1 MSAAGRGP
9 LQLFNASAMDSRSLP
24 GRGLLRPGHGKSSN
38 KNLERTWGL
47 RHCGRGWRTV
57 ALAAAKRRSTRSG
70 DDVYYPQQSCYPG
83 LAVVMSYRLW
93 EASSVRCLW
102 EVSEVPVAI
111 QKTAPE
117 GLSISFNA
125 LSHCTKRL
133 VELIHGPSPNVLV
146 ALLERGVVGL
156 RLVGQAHV
164 HALV

>member
-1 MSAAGRGP
+1 
-9 LQLFNASAMDSRSLP
+9 
-24 GRGLLRPGHGKSSN
+24 
-38 KNLERTWGL
+38 
-47 RHCGRGWRTV
+47 
-57 ALAAAKRRSTRSG
+57 
-70 DDVYYPQQSCYPG
+70 
-83 LAVVMSYRLW
+83 MSYRLW